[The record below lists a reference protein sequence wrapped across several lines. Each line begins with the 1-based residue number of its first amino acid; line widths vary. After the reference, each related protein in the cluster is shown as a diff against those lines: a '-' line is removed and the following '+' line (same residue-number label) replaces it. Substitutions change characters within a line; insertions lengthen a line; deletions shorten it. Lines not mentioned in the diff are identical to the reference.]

1 MPRWTT
7 EIKRTL
13 YPLFIY
19 PKVTAAKRRQ
29 LHALFDELNAGE
41 SFPELKVFS
50 NREEDGII
58 LWLLAAIGCKKG
70 VFLDIG
76 SNDCINSNCAN
87 LAFNFDW
94 EGVFADVDQRLLNIG
109 RRMYHLFKKRR
120 LRFVQKKVNRESVNE
135 LSIYFKNRE
144 IDFLNIDVDGDDYA
158 IWEGLSSLSPKI
170 VLIETKIEYGR
181 YHLVIPANE
190 RFAANEW
197 GASLVSMTE
206 LAHTKGYAL
215 VATNREGFNAFYLR
229 RDVLA
234 SSHVKELSLESVL
247 SDVKGS
253 FYNEETMTPL
263 LDRLQ
268 QFSQR

>member
-19 PKVTAAKRRQ
+19 PKVTAAQRRR
-29 LHALFDELNAGE
+29 LHALFDQLASAEH
-41 SFPELKVFS
+41 FPELKVFS
-50 NREEDGII
+50 NMEEDGII
-58 LWLLAAIGCKKG
+58 LWLLARIGCKKG

-94 EGVFADVDQRLLNIG
+94 EGVFVDANERLLNIG
-109 RRMYHLFKKRR
+109 RRMYKLFNKRKLQFVEKKLRR
-120 LRFVQKKVNRESVNE
+120 ENVNA
-135 LSIYFKNRE
+135 LSDYFGNRE

-158 IWEGLSSLSPKI
+158 IWEGLTALSPKI

-181 YHLVIPANE
+181 HHLVVPANDN
-190 RFAANEW
+190 FTPNEW

-206 LAHTKGYAL
+206 LAHNKGYAL

-229 RDVLA
+229 RDLLT
-234 SSHVKELSLESVL
+234 SSNIKELSLESVL
-247 SDVKGS
+247 NGVKDS
-253 FYNEETMTPL
+253 FYNEEIMTPL
-263 LDRLQ
+263 LNRFQ
-268 QFSQR
+268 QYNQR